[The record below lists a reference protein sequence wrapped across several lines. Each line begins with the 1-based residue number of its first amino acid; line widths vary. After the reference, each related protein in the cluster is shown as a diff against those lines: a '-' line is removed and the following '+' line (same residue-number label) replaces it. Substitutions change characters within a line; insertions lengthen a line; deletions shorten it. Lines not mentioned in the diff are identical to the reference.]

1 MCIRDRHKIQLIIFF
16 LLFSSLSLLANDNER
31 FAGMAC
37 TLISKNRSV
46 LHSERQQKQ
55 MLFVQTVD
63 GKELNLLCVWFP
75 QTREDEHILDEVS
88 VSLLKE
94 SDKILIGYG
103 QTAGNPMFYYCLP
116 VKQASKKMRIER
128 WEKYRLPLSLCD
140 FQFK

>member
-1 MCIRDRHKIQLIIFF
+1 MSHKIQLIIFF
-16 LLFSSLSLLANDNER
+16 LLFSPISLLANDNER

>member
-1 MCIRDRHKIQLIIFF
+1 MSHKIQLIIFF

-88 VSLLKE
+88 FSLLKE

>member
-1 MCIRDRHKIQLIIFF
+1 MSHKIQLIIFF

-63 GKELNLLCVWFP
+63 GKELNLLCVWFT

>member
-1 MCIRDRHKIQLIIFF
+1 MSHKIQLIIFF

-63 GKELNLLCVWFP
+63 GKELNLQCVWFP

>member
-1 MCIRDRHKIQLIIFF
+1 MSHKIQLIIFF

-94 SDKILIGYG
+94 SDKMLIGYG

>member
-1 MCIRDRHKIQLIIFF
+1 MSHKIQLIIFF

-37 TLISKNRSV
+37 TLIIKNRSV

>member
-1 MCIRDRHKIQLIIFF
+1 MSHKIQLIIFF

-75 QTREDEHILDEVS
+75 QTREDVHILDEVS